1 MKKSISIAILIICI
15 VFVMQFER
23 IMSLATRLVDENYK
37 KSDSIYFNL
46 NNDFENR
53 AQVYALK
60 DAYIIVGRTKLQ
72 YISEKGILIWE
83 KDITSQNV
91 SVDTESKLMLLAEK
105 KAGDLFLVNESGEIT
120 QKRFAIG
127 NIESIR
133 CFSGGYFGVLKSNHE
148 FILLDK
154 SLKTV
159 SSTELPSGTIID
171 YKMNLERQNVAFLLL
186 DLKHAEFNTKLIIT
200 TFNGNIVSGSN
211 ISEDIGYAMRLK
223 KDKIVVLVDHA
234 MMSFD
239 YDGKKLSEATFDQTI
254 SQFKLADSVF
264 LYLNNANNTS
274 VTVETPS
281 EQLVV
286 YDDNGN
292 ILNSFK
298 PPFLDIMGVN
308 VMDGKILLYN
318 SNKVVLT
325 DFSGKV
331 QETYDVI
338 EDIVNVHVMNN
349 KGFAIE
355 YMDHLDVYT
364 LR

>member
-15 VFVMQFER
+15 IFVMQFER
-23 IMSLATRLVDENYK
+23 IVSLATRLVDENYK

-72 YISEKGILIWE
+72 YISDKGILIWE

-91 SVDTESKLMLLAEK
+91 SVDTESKQMLLAEK
-105 KAGDLFLVNESGEIT
+105 KAGDLFLVNESGEIV

-127 NIESIR
+127 SIESVR
-133 CFSGGYFGVLKSNHE
+133 CFSGDYFGVLKSDHE
-148 FILLDK
+148 FLLLDK

-159 SSTELPSGTIID
+159 SSTELPLGTIID

-211 ISEDIGYAMRLK
+211 ISEDIGYAMHLK
-223 KDKIVVLVDHA
+223 KDKIMVLVDHA

-254 SQFKLADSVF
+254 SQFKLSEHVYLF
-264 LYLNNANNTS
+264 LNNANNTAM
-274 VTVETPS
+274 TVETPE
-281 EQLVV
+281 EQMVV

-292 ILNSFK
+292 LLANFK
-298 PPFLDIMGVN
+298 PPFLDLLGVN
-308 VMDGKILLYN
+308 LIEDKILLYN
-318 SNKVVLT
+318 SEKLVIMDL
-325 DFSGKV
+325 SGNVK
-331 QETYDVI
+331 ETYTVS
-338 EDIVNVHVMNN
+338 EAIVNVHVMNS
-349 KGFAIE
+349 KSFAIE
-355 YMDHLDVYT
+355 FLDHLDVYT